1 MASLSATSH
10 FGCLQWLGKT
20 HHNTYTSRTA
30 ESALSRIQNSNP
42 LTNKVCTRLGCRKSR
57 GTCALFFWDS
67 HGLVWQ
73 PCGGA
78 AGEQRLQETQGI
90 AGSGRH
96 GTTDHWG
103 KQPLGNNLGTMHP
116 SLAIFGYILGSPNQP
131 DILFISYPFMVCS
144 RWQRTTKLDKD
155 PSGPSHGLF
164 LWAQLSDS
172 VHQNSYLSMVKQN
185 CITHYTFLW
194 HPQPTFLGLKSKN
207 LFCLQDFKVK
217 KTCIFRT
224 TRKFGFPNFYP

>member
-1 MASLSATSH
+1 M
-10 FGCLQWLGKT
+10 
-20 HHNTYTSRTA
+20 
-30 ESALSRIQNSNP
+30 
-42 LTNKVCTRLGCRKSR
+42 
-57 GTCALFFWDS
+57 
-67 HGLVWQ
+67 
-73 PCGGA
+73 
-78 AGEQRLQETQGI
+78 
-90 AGSGRH
+90 
-96 GTTDHWG
+96 
-103 KQPLGNNLGTMHP
+103 
-116 SLAIFGYILGSPNQP
+116 AIFNSYVKLPEG
-131 DILFISYPFMVCS
+131 ILFISYPFMVCS

-217 KTCIFRT
+217 KHVFLEQLENFVFQIS
-224 TRKFGFPNFYP
+224 TRNLPAISHSLPAFSRNRKPCWTNTGYFCKNMFFFFFFWQPPQNRFCGWRL